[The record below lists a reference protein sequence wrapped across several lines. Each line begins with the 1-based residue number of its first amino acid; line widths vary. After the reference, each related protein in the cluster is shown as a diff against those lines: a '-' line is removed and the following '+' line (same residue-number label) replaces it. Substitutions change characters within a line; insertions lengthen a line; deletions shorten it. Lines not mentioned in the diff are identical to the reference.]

1 MALGASL
8 GRAALAA
15 ALLGV
20 LGGQAGAE
28 EGVGVLAGRVR
39 IAGRIPEAV
48 EVVVAKD
55 RGTCGAAQEVQ
66 AFQVDQEGGLAEA
79 AVLLPDLGGPPPP
92 AAPTLDNL
100 GCRFAPALQVVPP
113 GALLSIRNSD
123 RILHSAHAIDERG
136 ATRFHVAL
144 PVFRE
149 ETPAAVGP
157 PGFLRVRCDVGHP
170 WMRAGIVVTGGPAAV
185 SDRGGRFRIAGVPA
199 GVHRLLLWHD
209 GLGLR
214 ERAVTVVGGEE
225 TWVEWAVEA
234 PAAAA
239 GRARVP

>member
-8 GRAALAA
+8 GRAVLVA
-15 ALLGV
+15 ALLAP
-20 LGGQAGAE
+20 LGGWAGAE

-39 IAGRIPEAV
+39 IAGRVPEAV
-48 EVVVAKD
+48 EVAVAKD
-55 RGTCGAAQEVQ
+55 RGTCGAAQEVR

-79 AVLLPDLGGPPPP
+79 AVLLPDLPGPPSA

-113 GALLSIRNSD
+113 GVLLSIRNSD

-149 ETPAAVGP
+149 ETLAAVGP
-157 PGFLRVRCDVGHP
+157 SGFLRVRCDVGHP

-185 SDRGGRFRIAGVPA
+185 TDSAGRFWIAGVRA
-199 GVHRLLLWHD
+199 GVHRVLLWHD
-209 GLGLR
+209 ALGLR
-214 ERAVTVVGGEE
+214 EQTVTVVPGAE
-225 TWVEWAVEA
+225 TWIEWAVEA
-234 PAAAA
+234 PAPP
-239 GRARVP
+239 GSRARVP

>member
-1 MALGASL
+1 MALGAPL
-8 GRAALAA
+8 GRAVLAA
-15 ALLGV
+15 ALLAV
-20 LGGQAGAE
+20 LGGQAGAG
-28 EGVGVLAGRVR
+28 EGVGVLTGRIR
-39 IAGRIPEAV
+39 IAGDVPEAL
-48 EVVVAKD
+48 EVAVAKD
-55 RGTCGAAQEVQ
+55 RGTCGAAQEVRI
-66 AFQVDQEGGLAEA
+66 FQVDQEGGLAEA
-79 AVLLPDLGGPPPP
+79 AVLLPDLVGPPP
-92 AAPTLDNL
+92 AAAPALDNL

-149 ETPAAVGP
+149 ETPVAVGSA
-157 PGFLRVRCDVGHP
+157 GFLRVRCDVGHP

-185 SDRGGRFRIAGVPA
+185 TDSAGRFRIAGVPA

-225 TWVEWAVEA
+225 TWLEWPVEA
-234 PAAAA
+234 PAAPAS
-239 GRARVP
+239 RARVP